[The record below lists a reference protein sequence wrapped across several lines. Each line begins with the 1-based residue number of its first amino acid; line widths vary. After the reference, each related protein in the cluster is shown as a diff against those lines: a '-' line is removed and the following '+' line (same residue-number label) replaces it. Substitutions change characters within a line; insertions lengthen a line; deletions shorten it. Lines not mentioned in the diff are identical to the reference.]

1 MTRGDGR
8 LYDEL
13 RPTKIATD
21 TLMFAEGSATI
32 ETGHTQVLCAVSVED
47 GVPPFLQDSGR
58 GWITAEYAM
67 LPRATLTRSRREG
80 RTGPRGRT
88 QEIQRLIGRSLRAV
102 VDLDKLGERTITVD
116 CDVIQADGGTRTA
129 SITGAYVALYRA
141 LSSLVADDILPE
153 LPLKCGVASTSV
165 GIHDGVAL
173 LDLNYEEDSQ
183 AEVDFNVV
191 MTDHGEFIEV
201 QGTAEEG
208 SFSRDALDELIDLAA
223 QGIETL
229 FDIQQQALESVSGD

>member
-1 MTRGDGR
+1 M
-8 LYDEL
+8 
-13 RPTKIATD
+13 
-21 TLMFAEGSATI
+21 
-32 ETGHTQVLCAVSVED
+32 
-47 GVPPFLQDSGR
+47 
-58 GWITAEYAM
+58 
-67 LPRATLTRSRREG
+67 
-80 RTGPRGRT
+80 
-88 QEIQRLIGRSLRAV
+88 
-102 VDLDKLGERTITVD
+102 
-116 CDVIQADGGTRTA
+116 
-129 SITGAYVALYRA
+129 
-141 LSSLVADDILPE
+141 ADDILPE